1 LVGVVELNNGD
12 GWVLPK
18 MLEPNVEVVDDPNG
32 CDEVLAPNGDVDELN
47 GCDEELAPNG
57 DGVEPK
63 IDGAAA
69 DVEEPNADE
78 LKAGVEPNPVENV
91 EVFGANGLLELGV
104 VLEKGFADV

>member
-57 DGVEPK
+57 DEGAPK
-63 IDGAAA
+63 RDGAA
-69 DVEEPNADE
+69 DVEELNPDE